1 MLVLAKW
8 MAEQGCEVTS
18 GFSHYFEWLGG
29 GSMAKCRAQWGDN
42 HCYQYQGRL
51 IKHLAEDGQ
60 FDSFGNPDLEECES
74 TNDRLQ
80 RYQSKLFDYDA
91 LGRRS
96 RKTTVDFL
104 WDGDQ
109 FW

>member
-42 HCYQYQGRL
+42 HCYQYQ
-51 IKHLAEDGQ
+51 
-60 FDSFGNPDLEECES
+60 FDDNSASSTISIDSRGLLLE
-74 TNDRLQ
+74 TRIQ
-80 RYQSKLFDYDA
+80 K
-91 LGRRS
+91 GM
-96 RKTTVDFL
+96 KTTMNMTIKVD
-104 WDGDQ
+104 
-109 FW
+109 